1 MAYISNATGR
11 DEVYVRP
18 FPDATS
24 GLEQQVS
31 TDGGTE
37 PLWSRSGEELFY
49 RNAAN
54 EMVAVQVTGTAP
66 FTPGRHDMLFPTV
79 GYLTGNRHRQYD
91 ISPDDQEFVMLR
103 MNGPAVSSELILVEN
118 WFEELRQRMG
128 N

>member
-1 MAYISNATGR
+1 MAYISNKTGR

-31 TDGGTE
+31 RDGGAE

-49 RNAAN
+49 RNLAN
-54 EMVAVQVTGTAP
+54 EMVTVQVTGTAP
-66 FTPGRHDMLFPTV
+66 FTPGRHDILFSTV

-103 MNGPAVSSELILVEN
+103 MNSPAPPSELIVVTN
-118 WFEELRQRMG
+118 WAEALLERTG